1 MNLPQDGT
9 ASGTQG
15 GWPQTQIDAIVSGA
29 DMRDF
34 YNKTTG
40 SNWRNSSG
48 YLLDYKVNYLLT
60 GVNVTA
66 Y

>member
-9 ASGTQG
+9 ASNPQVS
-15 GWPQTQIDAIVSGA
+15 WPQPQIDAIGTDI

-34 YNKTTG
+34 YNVTTG
-40 SNWRNSSG
+40 TNWRNSAG
-48 YLLDYKVNYLLT
+48 YLLVYGTNEILT
-60 GVNVTA
+60 GVNVSA